1 MPTEQQLVIPSEA
14 PGVFR
19 PKAGS
24 LIVLVSAIAIAVL
37 SACSHEKPEEPGVPV
52 KAATVEKSTIERI
65 ITTDAVLFPLQQAA
79 LVPKIT
85 APVKKFYVNRG
96 SKVRKGQLL
105 VYKISPEQFG
115 IERAPLSEIL
125 GGDVETNAGI
135 IRAILKGEKSAR
147 RDIVL
152 LNAAAALVA
161 AGKAEN
167 LSQAVPMAA
176 EALDSG
182 AAQEKLEKLVKFT
195 NRK

>member
-1 MPTEQQLVIPSEA
+1 MALRML
-14 PGVFR
+14 GVSR
-19 PKAGS
+19 
-24 LIVLVSAIAIAVL
+24 
-37 SACSHEKPEEPGVPV
+37 
-52 KAATVEKSTIERI
+52 
-65 ITTDAVLFPLQQAA
+65 A
-79 LVPKIT
+79 LVVHGTDGLDEIT
-85 APVKKFYVNRG
+85 ITCET
-96 SKVRKGQLL
+96 KVAEIRKGQLL